1 MAIRVL
7 FLLLAFVIVSNII
20 IIICSYIFGVNL
32 YQKHGKAILTGY
44 ASLALLI
51 VITYVILAILGLV

>member
-7 FLLLAFVIVSNII
+7 LLLLSLVIIVNIV

-32 YQKHGKAILTGY
+32 YQKHGKQILNGFGI
-44 ASLALLI
+44 LVLLI
-51 VITYVILAILGLV
+51 VIIYIVLSILGLV